1 MSFRNSILTLTC
13 LALLGLGYLADHALG
28 TSQRSQPSPDTKNP
42 KESTSSRRQKPTP
55 TPAQEKAIE
64 IRSIRNP
71 FEPPAAP
78 RPDPSRPRLEQLDL
92 SELRLVAIVRDMQGR
107 LAASVEDPQGIGFLV
122 RPGTRIGTQGA
133 VVKEISDD
141 GVTIEEPDADGHEER
156 PFRTGFLALRSRS
169 TANSSLFPKPTTSN
183 ENDRGLA
190 SQSRNFV
197 N

>member
-1 MSFRNSILTLTC
+1 MSLRNSILTLTC

-28 TSQRSQPSPDTKNP
+28 TSQRFQPRMDTTTE
-42 KESTSSRRQKPTP
+42 KESKSSRRPKPMP

-78 RPDPSRPRLEQLDL
+78 QPDPSRPRLEQLDL
-92 SELRLVAIVRDMQGR
+92 SELRLVAIVRDMQGQ

-122 RPGTRIGTQGA
+122 RRGTRIGRQGA
-133 VVKEISDD
+133 TVTEISDD
-141 GVTIEEPDADGHEER
+141 GITIEEPEPNGPEER
-156 PFRTGFLALRSRS
+156 TFHTGFLALRSRS

-183 ENDRGLA
+183 NNDRGLA
-190 SQSRNFV
+190 SQSRNFL